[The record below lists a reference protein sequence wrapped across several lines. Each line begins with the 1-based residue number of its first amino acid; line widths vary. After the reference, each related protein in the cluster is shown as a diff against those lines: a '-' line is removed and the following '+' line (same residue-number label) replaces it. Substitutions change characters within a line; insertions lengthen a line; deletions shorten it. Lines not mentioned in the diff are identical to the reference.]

1 MKKYLMFAAAVIAF
15 ASCNKMDDFAT
26 SQAEIDKAKYDAAF
40 KKYIGG
46 EIPSNQDWGFSA
58 NAYTSA
64 PAFDFTRSASEPTVA
79 TMNAPYDGTWI
90 NDYLTTAKEPNSTN
104 ANDNYD
110 NSVYHEGTPGTYAA
124 NYSTIDDWDI
134 WNSMYTHGDWDAQV
148 AWLLANG
155 KDYWLTYTPGTEG
168 YWEYDENFVRNF
180 KITGTYDGYINV
192 VSTPGL
198 TDGVPNG
205 NERTVVVTGT
215 WNLTQ
220 DQVVGAKGRIIV
232 AEGGKINISDGV
244 TLSSVQAAQIV
255 VLRGGEIKGGNI
267 VFTNGTDSDLQSY
280 NGGTIDVAKFNNNGG
295 DFFNYGTLNTDVM
308 DGGAANSCYYNH
320 GKVNVGN
327 SGSSANIRIYN
338 GCQWNVTGYFRLKML
353 ENTSYFYVGGRL
365 ETIGSEDGTGQDAY
379 VALGNNSLVKAS
391 SLHNTGTNWYGPTG
405 SLENAYAVA
414 DFGYIYQLDWAP
426 GAVDNGPLANG
437 YFANNI
443 YVNIHNQDNEVLGSA
458 GRQTAKQVF
467 WKVIANGQGQGNGN
481 VTEVTDGDQ
490 ELIYG
495 DENFVA
501 GENGCKPEYTAN
513 VPEGPD
519 PSDVLRIICEDLSAT
534 GDSDF
539 DFNDVVIDV
548 TFGETAADTKI
559 VLVAAGGT
567 LPLRINGNNALEIHK
582 LFGVL
587 DADADVE
594 TITEKLPMVNTGK
607 GPSLPSVDISSQV
620 NVAIANAA
628 EANTKLKL
636 EVFKNNEWQEMKA
649 EKGQPACKLA
659 VDQNYKIMTERQS
672 IKGVYEKFVDWAKG
686 DITSKWW

>member
-79 TMNAPYDGTWI
+79 EASAPYSASDI
-90 NDYLTTAKEPNSTN
+90 SSYLETATEPNLTN
-104 ANDNYD
+104 AWDNYD
-110 NSVYHEGTPGTYAA
+110 NSWSGYEDDYTSWNDETGT
-124 NYSTIDDWDI
+124 
-134 WNSMYTHGDWDAQV
+134 WNQKWVERPD
-148 AWLLANG
+148 N
-155 KDYWLTYTPGTEG
+155 DYVT
-168 YWEYDENFVRNF
+168 NF
-180 KITGTYDGYINV
+180 KITGTWDGDINV
-192 VSTPGL
+192 VATEDA
-198 TDGVPNG
+198 DGDP
-205 NERTVVVTGT
+205 RTVVVTGT
-215 WNLTQ
+215 WNLTA
-220 DQVVGAKGRIIV
+220 DQRVGGKGRIIV
-232 AEGGKINISDGV
+232 ANGGTINISSGV
-244 TLSSVQAAQIV
+244 KLNSVNEAQIV
-255 VLRGGEIKGGNI
+255 VLAGGQIIGEGSIEYS
-267 VFTNGTDSDLQSY
+267 NGTDNDLLSG
-280 NGGTIDVAKFNNNGG
+280 NWGTISVGKFNNNGG

-338 GCQWNVTGYFRLKML
+338 GCQWNVTGNFRLKML

-379 VALGNNSLVKAS
+379 VALGNNSLVKAG

-426 GAVDNGPLANG
+426 GAIANGPLANG

-443 YVNIHNQDNEVLGSA
+443 YVNIHNQNNEVLGSA
-458 GRQTAKQVF
+458 GNQTAKQVF

-495 DENFVA
+495 DEDFVA

-539 DFNDVVIDV
+539 DFNDVVLDV

-567 LPLRINGNNALEIHK
+567 LPLRINGNNALEVHK

-594 TITEKLPMVNTGK
+594 AITEKLPMVNTGK